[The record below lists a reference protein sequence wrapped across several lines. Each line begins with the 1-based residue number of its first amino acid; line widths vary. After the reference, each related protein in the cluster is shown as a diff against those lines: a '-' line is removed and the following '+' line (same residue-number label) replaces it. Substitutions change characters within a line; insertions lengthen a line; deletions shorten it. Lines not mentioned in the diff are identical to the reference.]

1 MTAKLAP
8 VDNICNMKQDKMTV
22 RLDSIDAYNKLY
34 GFETMHPLVTVINLN
49 RATKIVNHVT
59 MDYDVYALFL
69 KNGTNCTIKYGRRPY
84 DYQEGPVVSFA
95 PGQQVTVDTETDEVA
110 PDVIGLMFHTL
121 STFRACSSVS
131 RV

>member
-22 RLDSIDAYNKLY
+22 RLDSIDTYNKLY
-34 GFETMHPLVTVINLN
+34 GLETMHHLVTV
-49 RATKIVNHVT
+49 
-59 MDYDVYALFL
+59 
-69 KNGTNCTIKYGRRPY
+69 IKYGRRPY
-84 DYQEGPVVSFA
+84 DYQEGSVVSFV

-110 PDVIGLMFHTL
+110 PDVTGLMFHTL

>member
-1 MTAKLAP
+1 M
-8 VDNICNMKQDKMTV
+8 
-22 RLDSIDAYNKLY
+22 
-34 GFETMHPLVTVINLN
+34 TVINLN

-110 PDVIGLMFHTL
+110 PDVTGLMFQHPQHFSRMFKRVTGV
-121 STFRACSSVS
+121 SPTQFRKA
-131 RV
+131 RG